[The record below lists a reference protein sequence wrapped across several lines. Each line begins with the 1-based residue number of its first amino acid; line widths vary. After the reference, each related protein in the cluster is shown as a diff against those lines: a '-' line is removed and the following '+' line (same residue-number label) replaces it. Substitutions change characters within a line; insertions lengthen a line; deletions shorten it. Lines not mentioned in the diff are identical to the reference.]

1 MEPTETGRLLSGR
14 YRLCTV
20 IGQGGMGVVWQARD
34 ELLQR
39 DVAVKEL
46 VWPPHFTEVE
56 QEMACRRAV
65 REAQMAG
72 RLAHVNVVRIYDI
85 LQEDGHPWIIME
97 LLPYQSLRDLVRADG
112 PLAPARAARVG
123 LGVLAALGAAH
134 AEGVLHRDVKPAN
147 ILVGPDGRVVLTDF
161 GIARAVDSPTLTA
174 AGMLVGSPSYIAPE
188 RARGGPSSPAG
199 DLWGLGASLYA
210 AVEGH
215 PPFERDA
222 PLATLTAVVVDEPEE
237 AVHAGPLWPVISG
250 LLRKD
255 PDERLDATETER
267 VLREVAGYDDPAPVV
282 SAARRIRS
290 AFWGVRPA
298 SSRIP
303 PVPQSAVD
311 SAPSA
316 GGQAAAS
323 PLTPTPTPE
332 GEKPAR
338 KPTAAEEET
347 AAKPLA
353 AKSAGTALAAQPN
366 AAEDAALMP
375 SPLEE
380 APESAVV
387 KPAAADSALIAIAP
401 ITPVAS
407 VASPE
412 PDATGPAEPVTVSA
426 PGAVDQPVTASSAL
440 SSPDQPPFAAG
451 PFAVH
456 GSRRPRRSRRLGI
469 ALAGLTA
476 VAAGAIALALALTS
490 SPGRTA
496 APSGTSSRSASPP
509 ASASA
514 TASANRSGS
523 PATARAS
530 GQVSPSSSTG
540 SPGGGGVGYGAL
552 PAGYYRFTNSTGF
565 SIGVPDGWQIQHVGH
580 YVYIID
586 PSNAGIFLLIDQS
599 DTPKPNPLL
608 DWEQQ
613 AANRASTYPDYHLI
627 RLESVSYPQA
637 EKAADWEFTYAK
649 DGILVHILN
658 RNVLANAHH
667 AYALYWS
674 APESDWNAYY
684 HYFRGF
690 ADTFRPAK

>member
-14 YRLCTV
+14 YRLSAV
-20 IGQGGMGVVWQARD
+20 IGRGGMGVVWQARD
-34 ELLQR
+34 ELLKR

-46 VWPPHFTEVE
+46 VWPPHFTEAE

-147 ILVGPDGRVVLTDF
+147 ILVGSDGRVVLTDF

-174 AGMLVGSPSYIAPE
+174 AGALVGSPSYIAPE
-188 RARGGPSSPAG
+188 RARGGLSSPAG

-222 PLATLTAVVVDEPEE
+222 PLATLTAVVLDEPEE

-255 PDERLDATETER
+255 PDERFDAAETER
-267 VLREVAGYDDPAPVV
+267 ALREVSDHDEPAPVG
-282 SAARRIRS
+282 SASRRIRP
-290 AFWGVRPA
+290 AFWRVRPA
-298 SSRIP
+298 SSSVP

-311 SAPSA
+311 TESAA
-316 GGQAAAS
+316 GAAS
-323 PLTPTPTPE
+323 
-332 GEKPAR
+332 
-338 KPTAAEEET
+338 AAE
-347 AAKPLA
+347 
-353 AKSAGTALAAQPN
+353 PN
-366 AAEDAALMP
+366 AADDAAMVS

-380 APESAVV
+380 APESAAAESASIAVAPAT
-387 KPAAADSALIAIAP
+387 PAAAVV
-401 ITPVAS
+401 TPESDTTAR
-407 VASPE
+407 
-412 PDATGPAEPVTVSA
+412 AEPVAVSA
-426 PGAVDQPVTASSAL
+426 PATVQVPVAGSASGSSA
-440 SSPDQPPFAAG
+440 DQPPSAAS
-451 PFAVH
+451 PVAKPD
-456 GSRRPRRSRRLGI
+456 SRRPHRSRRPAI
-469 ALAGLTA
+469 ALAALIV
-476 VAAGAIALALALTS
+476 VAAGATALALALTS

-496 APSGTSSRSASPP
+496 AASSGTSSRYAIPP
-509 ASASA
+509 AGSSAAPTPGASTTPGAAAHGA
-514 TASANRSGS
+514 TASANPSAS
-523 PATARAS
+523 PASAHAG

-540 SPGGGGVGYGAL
+540 SPGSGGVGYGAL

-565 SIGVPDGWQIQHVGH
+565 SIGVPDGWRIQHVGH

-586 PSNAGIFLLIDQS
+586 PSNAGIYLLIDQS
-599 DTPKPNPLL
+599 DSPKPNPLL

-627 RLESVSYPQA
+627 RLASVYYPQA
-637 EKAADWEFTYAK
+637 EKAADWEFTYVK

-674 APESDWNAYY
+674 TPESDWSAYY
-684 HYFRGF
+684 HYFQGF